1 MDRTAPIYETP
12 DTSTALDEPRLYRS
26 ALRRRSAAFLVDYAV
41 VLLLSIPAAI
51 VVFFLGIVTLGLAF
65 GLYAILL
72 PAIAIAY
79 IAFTMG
85 GETQA
90 TPGMRLA
97 DLEVRRLDGGKVD
110 PTLAVLHGVL
120 FWASTAILTPAV
132 VLVGLFTRRKQL
144 LHDVLLGTV
153 VSRRR

>member
-1 MDRTAPIYETP
+1 MDRTAPVNDVFETG
-12 DTSTALDEPRLYRS
+12 SELDEPLLYRS
-26 ALRRRSAAFLVDYAV
+26 ALRRRSAAFLIDYA
-41 VLLLSIPAAI
+41 LILILSVPAAI

-65 GLYAILL
+65 GLYAFLL
-72 PAIAIAY
+72 PVVAIVY

-85 GETQA
+85 GAAQA

-97 DLEVRRLDGGKVD
+97 NLEVRRLDGGTVD

-120 FWASTAILTPAV
+120 FWASTVILTPAV
-132 VLVGLFTRRKQL
+132 VAVGLFTRRKQL

-153 VSRRR
+153 VSRKF

>member
-1 MDRTAPIYETP
+1 MDRTAQIDPISSSE
-12 DTSTALDEPRLYRS
+12 TALDEPRLYRS

-41 VLLLSIPAAI
+41 VFLLSIPAAI
-51 VVFFLGIVTLGLAF
+51 VIFFLGIMTFGLAF
-65 GLYAILL
+65 GLYAVLL

-79 IAFTMG
+79 IALTMG
-85 GETQA
+85 GERQA

-97 DLEVRRLDGGKVD
+97 DLEVRRLDGGTVD

-153 VSRRR
+153 VARRH

>member
-1 MDRTAPIYETP
+1 MDRAASLNSSCATE
-12 DTSTALDEPRLYRS
+12 TALDEPRLYRS
-26 ALRRRSAAFLVDYAV
+26 ALRRRSVAFLIDYAV

-85 GETQA
+85 GERQA
-90 TPGMRLA
+90 TPGMRFA
-97 DLEVRRLDGGKVD
+97 DLEVRRLDGGTVD

-120 FWASTAILTPAV
+120 FWASTALLTPFV
-132 VLVGLFTRRKQL
+132 VLVGFFTRRKQL
-144 LHDVLLGTV
+144 LHDLLLGTV
-153 VSRRR
+153 VARRR